1 MSGIAGWV
9 DYSRDLTSWL
19 PTVRTM
25 AAELAHRGPDAEEL
39 WADGHAAL
47 ARRVLAADGPTVR
60 EPWTV
65 ADANGTPV
73 AAVAFAG
80 LLTNTRS
87 LAAELASRG
96 HRHAAAGS
104 QERTVLHAY
113 LEWGPAFVER
123 LEGVFAFALWDIR
136 SQELLL
142 GRDRLGFTPLY
153 YAPVPG
159 GVLFGSEAK
168 AILATGAVEPVVD
181 AQGMLEILTYAGSP
195 EHAVYRDLRKVRAG
209 TVVRVGRNGTRTLP
223 YWRMTYREHTD
234 DLPTTVETVR
244 ELLGRSVSDQI
255 AHDGPVSSMLS
266 GGLDSSAMVGLA
278 DRLRPGRPQKT
289 YTVTFTGYDEQF
301 QPDVIRSTPDTR
313 FVRDVA
319 DRVGAEHFDIVLDTE
334 ELTDPVVR
342 RAALRAR
349 DLPSTYGDM
358 NTSLYLL
365 SRAVR
370 EHTRIVLSGET
381 ADSVFGGNVF
391 SDEEEPGGEPLPW
404 VALAR
409 RHGARHALGCG
420 LLSDDLLTRL
430 DVHGYAVD
438 RCREAREELDLP
450 HSLPAAER
458 RARQYTYLQLTRWA
472 ENQLAHSER
481 MAAAVGLQLRMPYAD
496 TRLIDYVF
504 NVPNAMKT
512 FDGREKSLLRAA
524 TDDVLPESVLRRRKS
539 PFPIAIDPGYQK
551 TVVEDLRALADD
563 RDAPVG
569 PLLDRAAVRQLLDRP
584 GGPPENWIIRTDA
597 ETVLSLDQWL
607 RHYGVRLAL

>member
-9 DYSRDLTSWL
+9 DYSKDLTSWL

-25 AAELAHRGPDAEEL
+25 AATLAHRGPDGEEL
-39 WADGHAAL
+39 WAHGHAAL
-47 ARRVLAADGPTVR
+47 AHRLLAADGSPSR

-65 ADANGTPV
+65 TDAGGSPI
-73 AAVAFAG
+73 AAITFAG
-80 LLTNTRS
+80 LLTNARS
-87 LAAELASRG
+87 LASELASRG
-96 HRHAAAGS
+96 HRPASDS
-104 QERTVLHAY
+104 QSQTVLHAY
-113 LEWGPAFVER
+113 LEWGERFVER

-136 SQELLL
+136 TQELLL

-168 AILATGAVEPVVD
+168 AILASGAVEPVLD
-181 AQGMLEILTYAGSP
+181 REGMLEILTYAGSP
-195 EHAVYRDLRKVRAG
+195 EHAVYRDIRKVRAG
-209 TVVRVGRNGTRTLP
+209 TLVRVDRGGTQVRQ
-223 YWRMTYREHTD
+223 YWRMEYREHTD
-234 DLPTTVETVR
+234 DLPTTIDTVR
-244 ELLGRSVSDQI
+244 ELLARSVGDQLP
-255 AHDGPVSSMLS
+255 HDGPVSSMLS
-266 GGLDSSAMVGLA
+266 GGLDSSAMVGFAGRLFP
-278 DRLRPGRPQKT
+278 DRAQKT

-319 DRVGAEHFDIVLDTE
+319 DRVGAEHADIVLETG
-334 ELTDPVVR
+334 ELMDPVVR
-342 RAALRAR
+342 LASLRAR

-420 LLSDDLLTRL
+420 LLSDGLLTRL
-430 DVHGYAVD
+430 DVNGYAVD
-438 RCREAREELDLP
+438 RCRAAREELDLP
-450 HSLPAAER
+450 ASLPTAER

-504 NVPNAMKT
+504 NVPGAMKT

-524 TDDVLPESVLRRRKS
+524 ASDVLPESVLQRRKS
-539 PFPIAIDPGYQK
+539 PFPIAIDPMYQK
-551 TVVEDLRALADD
+551 SVIEELRELADD

-569 PLLDRAAVRQLLDRP
+569 PLLDRAAVRRLLDQP
-584 GGPPENWIIRTDA
+584 GGPAENWITRTDA
-597 ETVLSLDQWL
+597 ETVLSLNHWL